1 MKRMILFAVTT
12 LLLAPPAVLRAVDV
26 LKPNLLIINIDD
38 LGYGDIGPFGS
49 TLNRTPNLDRMA
61 AEGRRLTTFYAA
73 PVCSPSRAAL
83 MTGCYP
89 KRVLPIPHVLFPGND
104 VGLAPSEITVAES
117 LKSVGYVTGIVGKW
131 HLGDQPEFLPTRQGF
146 DEWFGLPYSN
156 DRGPV
161 ADGVESNLGDLLPA
175 TPKNPQPLIS
185 HDGKVRPG
193 FEPKSDPES
202 EQSASKS

>member
-1 MKRMILFAVTT
+1 MKRMIFLAVTA
-12 LLLAPPAVLRAVDV
+12 LLLAPSASLYAADV
-26 LKPNLLIINIDD
+26 PKPNLVIINIDD

-49 TLNRTPNLDRMA
+49 RLNRTPNLDRMA

-89 KRVLPIPHVLFPGND
+89 KRALPIPHVLFPGND
-104 VGLAPSEITVAES
+104 IGLAPPEITVAEL
-117 LKSVGYVTGIVGKW
+117 LKSAGYATGIVGKW
-131 HLGDQPEFLPTRQGF
+131 HLGDQPELLPTRQGF

-156 DRGPV
+156 DMGPV
-161 ADGVESNLGDLLPA
+161 ADGVKSNFGDLLPA
-175 TPKNPQPLIS
+175 TPKNPQPLIG